1 MNELAHSRLVL
12 VFEYVEND
20 LKKCSLLAPK
30 LRQKR
35 HNQEMPGFQTDLSPV
50 AAALPTPAVDRLAE
64 VTTLRNV
71 REDFMKSSQARSP
84 FAASLTAYPSKSRE
98 TEPASGHATPVICLE
113 PELVEDTQPELP
125 AGENMLS
132 FGNQVVEIVED
143 GDCEPQHCGPRRT
156 VVDEVVPVRAFGA
169 QARSAFRPPQAIVR
183 AEACALPTAVSMQPP
198 DAEPAVLLSE
208 APLLG
213 PQARLA
219 FRPPR
224 ALEHPSPAPE
234 DGGLTLLGPGAR
246 AQFKKPRCLAVPTP
260 ARAGVGQTEPLH
272 H

>member
-1 MNELAHSRLVL
+1 MLGALLSLEPG
-12 VFEYVEND
+12 D
-20 LKKCSLLAPK
+20 LDFMKGLPTVPGGGPLCVRMAPS
-30 LRQKR
+30 KR
-35 HNQEMPGFQTDLSPV
+35 PWEAAAEMPGFQTDLSPV

-64 VTTLRNV
+64 
-71 REDFMKSSQARSP
+71 DFMKSSQARSP
-84 FAASLTAYPSKSRE
+84 FAASLTAYPAKSRE